1 MKKNGIYLSLIVV
14 VIVLYLSVSLVFAIT
29 GSIGNSR
36 MVLRDVKVGDTI
48 EKTILV
54 INRNEVSVNVT
65 MSATGDLAGDIDII
79 DNEFI
84 LQPGEEKKAAFKI
97 KVTKDG
103 ETESNINVLFTPL
116 DGGNGVGL
124 SSTIIVLAS
133 KDGNSIFEG
142 IPEEEENEEGIGGV
156 NIKPGGNANAL
167 LGDEGFKLDNV
178 IIGVGLTLIM
188 FVVLI
193 ILLVVYSRNKR
204 GLVLEDEIKPKK
216 RVSRK

>member
-103 ETESNINVLFTPL
+103 ETESNINILFTPI

-133 KDGNSIFEG
+133 KDGNSIFN
-142 IPEEEENEEGIGGV
+142 PTEEENEEEIGGV

>member
-54 INRNEVSVNVT
+54 INRNEVAVNVT

-97 KVTKDG
+97 KATKDG
-103 ETESNINVLFTPL
+103 ETESNINILFTPI

-133 KDGNSIFEG
+133 KDGNSIFN
-142 IPEEEENEEGIGGV
+142 PTEEENEEEIGGV

-216 RVSRK
+216 RVSRKWS

>member
-54 INRNEVSVNVT
+54 INRNEVAVNVT

-103 ETESNINVLFTPL
+103 ETESNINILFTPI

-133 KDGNSIFEG
+133 KDGNSIFN
-142 IPEEEENEEGIGGV
+142 PTEEENEEEIGGV

>member
-79 DNEFI
+79 DDKFI

-97 KVTKDG
+97 KVTKEG
-103 ETESNINVLFTPL
+103 ETESNINILFTPI

-133 KDGNSIFEG
+133 KDGNSIFN
-142 IPEEEENEEGIGGV
+142 PTEEENEEEIGGV

>member
-54 INRNEVSVNVT
+54 INRNEVAVNVT

-97 KVTKDG
+97 KVTKEG
-103 ETESNINVLFTPL
+103 ETESNINILFTPI

-133 KDGNSIFEG
+133 KDGNSIFN
-142 IPEEEENEEGIGGV
+142 PTEEENEEEIGGV